1 MKLESIKLKAL
12 VIFFAALAL
21 PMTFAACGGD
31 DDEDGDDKD
40 KTEQGGGNG
49 GNTDT
54 DKDKDARA
62 LAVTIDESALT
73 YEDYTIEQSGEVLI
87 EFKQVPFGKVKV
99 SLEDLPTSVAELK
112 KLKLPNGM
120 TDIHQSPYLTPALLV
135 AALNQL
141 NYDKT
146 EAQNMID
153 YIVKEVKSENRD
165 AVMVHFPGKGSTQIY
180 KSEWN
185 QLKQYTDFNKV
196 RSFFE
201 GTSYYNNYTPTSK
214 PWVMTMELTN
224 YSYTA
229 DPDYVQLW
237 LTSTS
242 LKDSKGNPIPR
253 EYGIWKYDSNG
264 DGKYDYF
271 FGSTFLQLAHSMGS
285 Y

>member
-1 MKLESIKLKAL
+1 MKLESTKLKAL
-12 VIFFAALAL
+12 VLFFAALAL

-31 DDEDGDDKD
+31 DDEEDDKD

-54 DKDKDARA
+54 DKNARA
-62 LAVTIDESALT
+62 LSVTIDESGLT

-87 EFKQVPFGKVKV
+87 EFKKVPFGKVKV
-99 SLEDLPTSVAELK
+99 TLEDLPTSVAELK

-120 TDIHQSPYLTPALLV
+120 KDIHETPYLTPALLI
-135 AALNQL
+135 AAINQISV
-141 NYDKT
+141 DKD
-146 EAQNMID
+146 EARNMID
-153 YIVKEVKSENRD
+153 YIVKECKSENRD
-165 AVMVHFPGKGSTQIY
+165 AKMVHYPGKGATQVY
-180 KSEWN
+180 ASDWS
-185 QLKQYTDFNKV
+185 QLKQYTNFDKV

-201 GTSYYNNYTPTSK
+201 GTSYYNGYTKK

-242 LKDSKGNPIPR
+242 LSNPR
-253 EYGIWKYDSNG
+253 EYGIWKYDSDGN
-264 DGKYDYF
+264 GKYDVF
-271 FGSTFLQLAHSMGS
+271 FGTTFLQLVHSLATYS
-285 Y
+285 TDY

>member
-12 VIFFAALAL
+12 VLFFAALAL

-54 DKDKDARA
+54 DKNARA
-62 LAVTIDESALT
+62 LAVTIDESGLT

-87 EFKQVPFGKVKV
+87 EFKNVPFGKVKV
-99 SLEDLPTSVAELK
+99 TLEDLPTSVAELK

-120 TDIHQSPYLTPALLV
+120 KDIHETPYLTPALMV
-135 AALNQL
+135 AAINQL
-141 NYDKT
+141 TKNRD
-146 EAQNMID
+146 EAKNMID
-153 YIVKEVKSENRD
+153 YISKEVKSENRD
-165 AVMVHFPGKGSTQIY
+165 GKMVHYPGKGATQIY
-180 KSEWN
+180 VSDWN
-185 QLKQYTDFNKV
+185 QLKQWVNFDKV

-201 GTSYYNNYTPTSK
+201 DTSYYNGYTKK

-242 LKDSKGNPIPR
+242 LKDSKGNPTPR

-264 DGKYDYF
+264 DGEYDYF
-271 FGSTFLQLAHSMGS
+271 FGSTMLQLCSGLATYSTD

>member
-12 VIFFAALAL
+12 VLFFAALAL

-31 DDEDGDDKD
+31 DDEEDDKD

-54 DKDKDARA
+54 DKDKDKDARA

-73 YEDYTIEQSGEVLI
+73 YEDYEITASGKPVV
-87 EFKQVPFGKVKV
+87 KYSKVPFGKVKV

-112 KLKLPNGM
+112 KLKLPKGM
-120 TDIHQSPYLTPALLV
+120 TDIHQTPYLTPALMV
-135 AALNQL
+135 AALNQM
-141 NYDKT
+141 NYDKA
-146 EAQNMID
+146 EARNMID
-153 YIVKEVKSENRD
+153 YIAKSVQSENRD
-165 AVMVHFPGKGSTQIY
+165 AVMVHYPGEGATQVY
-180 KSEWN
+180 KSEWSQLN
-185 QLKQYTDFNKV
+185 QYKSFDKV
-196 RSFFE
+196 RSYFE
-201 GTSYYNNYTPTSK
+201 GTSYYNNYTPEKK
-214 PWVMTMELTN
+214 PWVMTMELTT
-224 YSYTA
+224 YSYTV

-242 LKDSKGNPIPR
+242 LSSPR

-264 DGKYDYF
+264 DKKFDYF
-271 FGSTFLQLAHSMGS
+271 FGSTFLQLAHSLGS